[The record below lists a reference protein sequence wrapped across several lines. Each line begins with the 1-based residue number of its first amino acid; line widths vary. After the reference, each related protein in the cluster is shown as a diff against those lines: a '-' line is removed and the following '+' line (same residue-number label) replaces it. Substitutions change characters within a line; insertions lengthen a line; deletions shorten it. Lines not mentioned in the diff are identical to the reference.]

1 MNELLRGSK
10 ENNTVL
16 VKGSLIFPPGKSIR
30 TFLLTEKSQ
39 WPHLSKIPSIS
50 FMSRP
55 PLSPSVEVMLKL
67 LLLKLPPLATKLPPC
82 VKGGGIVRFGAAV
95 GLPAPG
101 AREAPLEVEPT
112 MGAEAGAGLA
122 MGAFSTVTMPFSA
135 LMKFWSI
142 MSSWAGV
149 GSSGLRGF
157 LESCGQTKVA
167 WKIAGQVPPN
177 FFPFVFC

>member
-1 MNELLRGSK
+1 MSCCEEQRKTISSLSRVHFNFPSGQI
-10 ENNTVL
+10 NYVL
-16 VKGSLIFPPGKSIR
+16 
-30 TFLLTEKSQ
+30 FLQTEKSQ

-101 AREAPLEVEPT
+101 AREAPLEEPT
-112 MGAEAGAGLA
+112 MGTVGGAETGAGLA

-167 WKIAGQVPPN
+167 WKIAGQVTT
-177 FFPFVFC
+177 

>member
-10 ENNTVL
+10 ENNIVL

-30 TFLLTEKSQ
+30 TFLQTEKSQ

-55 PLSPSVEVMLKL
+55 PLSPSVEVILKL

-101 AREAPLEVEPT
+101 AREAPLEEPT
-112 MGAEAGAGLA
+112 MGTVGGAETGAGLA

-167 WKIAGQVPPN
+167 WKIAGQVTT
-177 FFPFVFC
+177 

>member
-10 ENNTVL
+10 ENNIVL

-30 TFLLTEKSQ
+30 TFLQTEKSQ

-55 PLSPSVEVMLKL
+55 PPLSPSVEVILKL

-101 AREAPLEVEPT
+101 AREAPLEEPT
-112 MGAEAGAGLA
+112 MGTVGGAETGAGLA

-167 WKIAGQVPPN
+167 WKIAGQVTT
-177 FFPFVFC
+177 

>member
-1 MNELLRGSK
+1 
-10 ENNTVL
+10 
-16 VKGSLIFPPGKSIR
+16 
-30 TFLLTEKSQ
+30 
-39 WPHLSKIPSIS
+39 
-50 FMSRP
+50 MSRP
-55 PLSPSVEVMLKL
+55 PPSPSVEVMLKL

-101 AREAPLEVEPT
+101 AREAPLEEPT
-112 MGAEAGAGLA
+112 MGTVGGAETGAGLA

-167 WKIAGQVPPN
+167 WKIAGQVTT
-177 FFPFVFC
+177 